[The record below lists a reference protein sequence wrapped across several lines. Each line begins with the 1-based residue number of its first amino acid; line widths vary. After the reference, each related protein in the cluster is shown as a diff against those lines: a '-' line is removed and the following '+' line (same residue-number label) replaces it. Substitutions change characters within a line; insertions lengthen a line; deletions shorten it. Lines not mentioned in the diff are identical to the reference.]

1 MNLVNVIF
9 KKTSSNTALI
19 DIDGI
24 GGGGGGGGGGDRT
37 VYGVLIPT
45 DSATTLQKVKLESG
59 ALTAVDSFDY
69 TPCHYWKGCVR
80 DIANKETAYYL
91 NNNDWSLKKDGSQSD
106 LSGAD
111 GDVVVHIEKFFTLYG
126 TVQNGE
132 FAGQDFILCSRVR
145 FSFEGQTA
153 DYDPAFSAANDTGV
167 AEDLYHYAYEA
178 VLCDSTG
185 APKVT
190 TRYATGGG
198 TFATGDR
205 ARSISGG
212 HVWTNADQGK
222 MEQAFQNNGCH
233 GANWQIEAMI
243 ARMMLIY
250 MGDRNM
256 QGTSLGAGMTYAK
269 EWKYEYARMTGRSNH
284 LGNGCGSV
292 AASQG
297 ITVAISGNSEASGTY
312 AISTESA
319 TFSDRVWT
327 KGSYT
332 IKASGTPGSSTTAW
346 AVYDG
351 SNNAVATST
360 DSEFAPTMCTWP
372 TGTTMEAQDAEIVWA
387 SAAVSDST
395 LRTVGTR
402 FLGIENF
409 YGNINKFQFGLYRMK
424 KNDVD
429 GICFTTKSSEQ
440 ATSVS
445 AADSGSQIY
454 DNWQAFDWPAS
465 SNYIK
470 TIDLRTCLPMSV
482 GGSTTTYYA
491 DYFYRWSAANEALAR
506 CVIRG
511 GSAYAATSAGPFCVN
526 ASYSVAYANAN
537 VGGFGSAA

>member
-1 MNLVNVIF
+1 MGF
-9 KKTSSNTALI
+9 KI
-19 DIDGI
+19 DCFTGRAHFFIPEGE
-24 GGGGGGGGGGDRT
+24 GGGSGGGGDAT
-37 VYGVLIPT
+37 VYGALIPT
-45 DSATTLQKVKLESG
+45 DSSTTLQKVKLESG

-91 NNNDWSLKKDGSQSD
+91 NSNDWSLKKDGTQSD

-126 TVQNGE
+126 TVHNGTY
-132 FAGQDFILCSRVR
+132 AGRDFILCSRVR
-145 FSFEGQTA
+145 FMFEGETA

-178 VLCDSTG
+178 VLCDSAG

-190 TRYATGGG
+190 NRYATGGG

-243 ARMMLIY
+243 ARMMLVY
-250 MGDRNM
+250 MGNRHM
-256 QGTSLGAGMTYAK
+256 QGTSLGAGMAYAK
-269 EWKYEYARMTGRSNH
+269 EWKYEYARMTGRSNYI
-284 LGNGCGSV
+284 GNGCGSV
-292 AASQG
+292 TASQG
-297 ITVAISGNSEASGTY
+297 ITVAITGNSEASGTY

-327 KGSYT
+327 KGNYS
-332 IKASGTPGSSTTAW
+332 IKASGTPGTSTTAW
-346 AVYDG
+346 AVYD
-351 SNNAVATST
+351 NTDTAVVTST
-360 DSEFAPTMCTWP
+360 DAAGSPAQCTWP
-372 TGTTMEAQDAEIVWA
+372 TGTTMETMDAEIVWT
-387 SAAVSDST
+387 SSAVSDST

-429 GICFTTKSSEQ
+429 GICFTTKASEH

-445 AADSGSQIY
+445 AADSGTQLY
-454 DNWQAFDWPAS
+454 DNWQAFTWPS
-465 SNYIK
+465 SANYIK
-470 TIDLRTCLPMSV
+470 TIDLRTCLPLTV
-482 GGSTTTYYA
+482 GAGTTTYYA

-506 CVIRG
+506 FVIRG
-511 GSAYAATSAGPFCVN
+511 GSAPATTYTGPFCVY
-526 ASYSVAYANAN
+526 ASNSVAGAGAS